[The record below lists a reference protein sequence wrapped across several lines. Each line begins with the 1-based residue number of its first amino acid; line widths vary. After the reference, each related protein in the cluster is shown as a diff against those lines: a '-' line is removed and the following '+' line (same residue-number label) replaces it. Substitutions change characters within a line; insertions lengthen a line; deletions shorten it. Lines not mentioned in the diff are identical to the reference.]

1 MAGVAL
7 LSFLAGALSP
17 NAAIRPPAMKA
28 AAQRLA
34 PWIQEIFLPLMENIC
49 LKFSGFGGHFNPGQ
63 VGNRALSVAAPNFAF
78 R

>member
-1 MAGVAL
+1 
-7 LSFLAGALSP
+7 
-17 NAAIRPPAMKA
+17 MKA

-49 LKFSGFGGHFNPGQ
+49 RNSSGFGGHFNPEQ
-63 VGNRALSVAAPNFAF
+63 VGNRAFEGGVVKFPF